1 MERTGATGSASG
13 GAPESLPKLVEEERF
28 RLLVEAIT
36 DYAVFMLDADGI
48 VTTWNAGARRFKG
61 YAADEII
68 GQHFSV
74 FYTDEDKAAGLP
86 RRALATAATTGR
98 FEHEGWR
105 VRKDGTRIWVHVL
118 IDPIRND
125 RGEIIGYAKVT
136 RDLTVRMVAQSE
148 LRKSEERFRILVQG
162 IKDYAIF
169 MLDPTGVIANWNS
182 GAQHVK
188 GYAEDEI
195 VGAHFSIFYTPD
207 DHAAGLPDRA
217 IATAEREGRFVG
229 EGWRVRKDGTRFW
242 ADVVIDAIRDKDG
255 ELIGFAKITRDV
267 TERRNAQ
274 IALEEARQK
283 LVQAQKME
291 MLGQLTGGIAHDF
304 NNLLAVVLGNL
315 DLARRRLDDR
325 DRLLKLIENSIEAG
339 RRGASLTQRML
350 AFARRQDLRTE
361 PIDVPKLVRDMAALL
376 EGSIGPRIHVVTQFP
391 LTLRPALVDANQLEL
406 ALLNLVVNARDALP
420 EGGTI
425 TIGATEETITAK
437 SAGDLEH
444 GDYIRLSVTDTGE
457 GMDPDTLARA
467 VEPFFT
473 TKGVGAG
480 SGLGLSM
487 VHGFADQSRGRLLLE
502 SEIGKGTRAELWLP
516 VAAAATQRPEPKQE
530 RVAPIP
536 HTETLS
542 VLIVDD
548 DPLVLSNTAAMLEDL
563 GHEVFE
569 ASSGEQALRILHRTK
584 GIDLVVTDQL
594 MPGMLGT
601 DLIAN
606 IRLDQPNLPVIL
618 ATGFA
623 EVSSAAQPDM
633 LRLNKPFMQA
643 DLARAIAT
651 ATRKT
656 SGEGRVLHFRGKV

>member
-1 MERTGATGSASG
+1 
-13 GAPESLPKLVEEERF
+13 
-28 RLLVEAIT
+28 
-36 DYAVFMLDADGI
+36 
-48 VTTWNAGARRFKG
+48 
-61 YAADEII
+61 
-68 GQHFSV
+68 
-74 FYTDEDKAAGLP
+74 
-86 RRALATAATTGR
+86 
-98 FEHEGWR
+98 
-105 VRKDGTRIWVHVL
+105 
-118 IDPIRND
+118 
-125 RGEIIGYAKVT
+125 
-136 RDLTVRMVAQSE
+136 
-148 LRKSEERFRILVQG
+148 
-162 IKDYAIF
+162 
-169 MLDPTGVIANWNS
+169 
-182 GAQHVK
+182 
-188 GYAEDEI
+188 
-195 VGAHFSIFYTPD
+195 
-207 DHAAGLPDRA
+207 
-217 IATAEREGRFVG
+217 
-229 EGWRVRKDGTRFW
+229 
-242 ADVVIDAIRDKDG
+242 
-255 ELIGFAKITRDV
+255 
-267 TERRNAQ
+267 
-274 IALEEARQK
+274 
-283 LVQAQKME
+283 
-291 MLGQLTGGIAHDF
+291 
-304 NNLLAVVLGNL
+304 
-315 DLARRRLDDR
+315 
-325 DRLLKLIENSIEAG
+325 
-339 RRGASLTQRML
+339 
-350 AFARRQDLRTE
+350 
-361 PIDVPKLVRDMAALL
+361 MAALL